1 MTVTQAGWAGGGY
14 AGVSGASAPGTTP
27 TTTTA
32 PAPRWPS
39 TDRQLGP
46 PSAPTSQQSR
56 RSLVTMRGTH
66 GADGPQPPSPAHSP
80 NPAVRRGGANPR
92 SQRMNGRRKT
102 LDTGL
107 RPHPFPPPPSA
118 RGPPACVGSAGAAAR
133 DPSGDG
139 LRVRKLAPPG
149 PAAGHPH
156 NVPGGG
162 RPGAKT
168 FVSPRVLP
176 GSAEA
181 ARTPSS
187 KTSGASTS
195 RRCRRSGRS
204 HLRTTGY
211 RLGRHR
217 RPPPA
222 RSTPLP
228 PPAPRPGRPVPR
240 RHAWLA
246 GLSAPRM
253 LRPPPRCARSAP
265 ALRPPPGRAGGGTR
279 GGAGRSA
286 GDGPR
291 GARKQGLGRL
301 AGPGQWAGRGVGNAG
316 TNPCA
321 VEGPGAR

>member
-39 TDRQLGP
+39 TDSSDHRAHQL
-46 PSAPTSQQSR
+46 PSRVAEVWSPCVGLTAR
-56 RSLVTMRGTH
+56 TARN
-66 GADGPQPPSPAHSP
+66 PQPSTLPESCGAAAWREPPQPKNEWPAQDT
-80 NPAVRRGGANPR
+80 R
-92 SQRMNGRRKT
+92 
-102 LDTGL
+102 DTGL

-118 RGPPACVGSAGAAAR
+118 RGPPACVGSAGAASR

-139 LRVRKLAPPG
+139 LRVRKLPPPG

-156 NVPGGG
+156 KVPGGG
-162 RPGAKT
+162 RPGARS

-187 KTSGASTS
+187 KTRGASTS

-246 GLSAPRM
+246 RLSAPRM

-316 TNPCA
+316 TNPCT